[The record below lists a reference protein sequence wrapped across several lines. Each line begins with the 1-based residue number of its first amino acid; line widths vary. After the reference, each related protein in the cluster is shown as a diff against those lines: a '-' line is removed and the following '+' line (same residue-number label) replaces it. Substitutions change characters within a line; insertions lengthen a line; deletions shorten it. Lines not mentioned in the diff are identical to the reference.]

1 MKDGARA
8 GLVGTNTIRQN
19 YSREGGLD
27 IITANDGHIFEA
39 VASMPWSGEAAVHVS
54 IVCWTKGDPDKIA
67 KLWVEDGETEVI
79 AADINSSLSLKT
91 DVTDAKVL
99 SCNREPKRA
108 FIGQQTG
115 HEAFILE
122 PEQARE
128 MVQKDQ
134 GLMELETDKATVTV
148 PSPVAGK
155 IIKFNVAAG
164 QTVAVGAVFATIEAA
179 AGSAA
184 PPPPAAK
191 PASPPEPPK
200 AAAVVP
206 PAPVAAE
213 PAAPPPQRP
222 APVAPAPAPMAPAAP
237 IVSAPSDLASEGLI
251 PAGPAIRRFAREVG
265 VDLSSVSGTGEGG
278 RISRD
283 DVLAVVRQGQQ
294 AARTATTANATGL
307 SASSA
312 ATATTG
318 SKSQPALPG
327 TASNDDYGPVRVE
340 KMSKIRKTIAAQM
353 HRSWTNVPRVTNFD
367 DADVTDLEIFRQ
379 SSKDDYAARGV
390 KLTTMPFLIKAVATS
405 LRHHPALN
413 ASLDTENDQIIYKD
427 YVSIGIAVDTDR
439 GLVVPTLKNADRMS
453 IPDIAQALSELSMR
467 VRNNDF
473 GVNDL
478 RGGTFTISN
487 LGAIGGTYSTPI
499 VNVPE
504 VAILLVGRTRRM
516 PIVMDDDSIKPRSMM
531 PLSLAYDHRLVDG
544 GTAARFLNDIIM
556 YLEAPSRL
564 LLAI

>member
-1 MKDGARA
+1 MATEIKLPSLGDGIDSADV
-8 GLVGTNTIRQN
+8 LEIFV
-19 YSREGGLD
+19 SEG
-27 IITANDGHIFEA
+27 
-39 VASMPWSGEAAVHVS
+39 
-54 IVCWTKGDPDKIA
+54 
-67 KLWVEDGETEVI
+67 EV
-79 AADINSSLSLKT
+79 
-91 DVTDAKVL
+91 
-99 SCNREPKRA
+99 
-108 FIGQQTG
+108 
-115 HEAFILE
+115 
-122 PEQARE
+122 
-128 MVQKDQ
+128 VQKDQ

-155 IIKFNVAAG
+155 IVKFNVVAG
-164 QTVAVGAVFATIEAA
+164 QTVAVGSVFALIEAA
-179 AGSAA
+179 AGAA
-184 PPPPAAK
+184 APAAK
-191 PASPPEPPK
+191 PAPAPAAPTAPAAPQEPPK
-200 AAAVVP
+200 PAPGAAPAAAAP
-206 PAPVAAE
+206 TAPV
-213 PAAPPPQRP
+213 
-222 APVAPAPAPMAPAAP
+222 VPAPAPPNPVAQAPVVQAP
-237 IVSAPSDLASEGLI
+237 VAQAPVPSTASDLSNEGLI

-265 VDLSSVSGTGEGG
+265 VDLASVTGTGEGG
-278 RISRD
+278 RISRE

-294 AARTATTANATGL
+294 AARSATTASPNGL
-307 SASSA
+307 SSSSA
-312 ATATTG
+312 ATSANPA
-318 SKSQPALPG
+318 KSQPGLPG
-327 TASNDDYGPVRVE
+327 TAATDDYGPVRVE

-405 LRHHPALN
+405 LRHHPSLN
-413 ASLDTENDQIIYKD
+413 ASIDTENEQIIYKD

-453 IPDIAQALSELSMR
+453 IPDIAQALSDLSTR